1 MAKQGKIGIKDVA
14 REAGVAISTVSHVLN
29 GTASISNDVRLRVL
43 AAAQRLGYLAERKA
57 KATIATLGTVLLAV
71 RHDALPHNDTNLF
84 SWTMLSGLS
93 RECERLGVKLVPYA
107 AEERLLA
114 RHVVAAASEAGADGL
129 IIVNEDNREFLN
141 GIRMSGLPSV
151 LINGED
157 QDMHIDSV
165 TPGNRFA
172 AQLATN
178 WLISQGHRKILHV
191 TWGSRTTIRRR
202 LDGFMDAFRSNDLPL
217 DDALVLRASGY
228 EPNCGEAAVTEWLEK
243 NGGLNGVTALFC
255 AADNLAIGSMRA
267 LSAAGYTVPG
277 DVSVI
282 GFDGVTLGELV
293 SPPLTTIR
301 VPLNQMG
308 PAALT
313 LLEQRI
319 LSSDPERVAHRLELG
334 CSLIIRSSVAPAA
347 TRAGSEPRN

>member
-1 MAKQGKIGIKDVA
+1 MAKPGKIGIKDVA

-29 GTASISNDVRLRVL
+29 GTAPISHDVRGRVL

-71 RHDALPHNDTNLF
+71 RNDVLPHHETNLF

-93 RECERLGVKLVPYA
+93 RECERRGVKLVPFA
-107 AEERLLA
+107 SEDRLLA
-114 RHVVAAASEAGADGL
+114 REVVAAASEAGADGI

-141 GIRMSGLPSV
+141 GVRMSGLPAV

-172 AQLATN
+172 AQLGVN

-191 TWGSRTTIRRR
+191 TWGNRTTIRRR
-202 LDGFMDAFRSNDLPL
+202 LDGFLDAFRSNELPL
-217 DDALVLRASGY
+217 EDALVLRANGY
-228 EPNCGEAAVTEWLEK
+228 EPASGEEAVAQWLSE
-243 NGGLNGVTALFC
+243 NGGLGGVTALFC
-255 AADNLAIGSMRA
+255 AADNLAIGALRA
-267 LSAAGYTVPG
+267 LSAAGYAVPA

-293 SPPLTTIR
+293 TPPLTTIR

-308 PAALT
+308 PASLA

-319 LSSDPERVAHRLELG
+319 LAGDPERVAHRLELG
-334 CSLIIRSSVAPAA
+334 CSLIIRSSVAAA
-347 TRAGSEPRN
+347 PSKDAN